1 MQPNH
6 LRGIAY
12 IVAGFLAI
20 SLMDAV
26 AKWRI
31 MEGLPVVQLL
41 AIRGWLTL
49 PLLLLIEQLHG
60 DSRLTT
66 QRWGA
71 QLLRGLLGGVLT
83 PLLFFSGIK
92 VLPLAEATAL
102 VFTSAFVMVVL
113 SGVFLREPVG
123 RHRGL
128 AVAVGFAGVLLITR
142 PGAEIFVL
150 EAAFVLGASV
160 SYAASNVIGR
170 WLSATESTAS
180 LVFYLNLAMAV
191 VMTLALPWYWQ
202 PLTGTDVIGL
212 LGITV
217 LGLLGHIGIVL
228 AFKSTPVAL
237 IAPFEYSALIWATLL
252 GVTVFGDLP
261 DSLSFG
267 GMAVILGS
275 GVYLMLCE
283 RNKAGQSC

>member
-26 AKWRI
+26 AKWRM

-261 DSLSFG
+261 DALSFG